1 MEIVDDYPDQIR
13 VVIDEL
19 VSHLDNNQLDQI
31 EDLIVNNY
39 SVEWGTKM
47 ILNLSPFQAYI
58 VKNALRSYN
67 TELLTSSD
75 DWREFDNIF
84 EQIAD
89 LSDTSRATIFNNDP
103 YESPAFEYKQSKRIK
118 HGKDL
123 DSL

>member
-1 MEIVDDYPDQIR
+1 M
-13 VVIDEL
+13 L
-19 VSHLDNNQLDQI
+19 
-31 EDLIVNNY
+31 
-39 SVEWGTKM
+39 
-47 ILNLSPFQAYI
+47 LNLSPFQAYI

-75 DWREFDNIF
+75 DWKEFDNIF

-89 LSDTSRATIFNNDP
+89 LSDTSRDEDF
-103 YESPAFEYKQSKRIK
+103 YKQSKRIK

>member
-1 MEIVDDYPDQIR
+1 
-13 VVIDEL
+13 
-19 VSHLDNNQLDQI
+19 
-31 EDLIVNNY
+31 
-39 SVEWGTKM
+39 M

-58 VKNALRSYN
+58 VKNALLSYN

-89 LSDTSRATIFNNDP
+89 LSDTSRDEDF
-103 YESPAFEYKQSKRIK
+103 YKQSKRIK

>member
-1 MEIVDDYPDQIR
+1 M
-13 VVIDEL
+13 L
-19 VSHLDNNQLDQI
+19 
-31 EDLIVNNY
+31 
-39 SVEWGTKM
+39 
-47 ILNLSPFQAYI
+47 LNLSPFQAYI
-58 VKNALRSYN
+58 VKNSLRSYN

-89 LSDTSRATIFNNDP
+89 LSDTSRAPIFDNDP
-103 YESPAFEYKQSKRIK
+103 YEYPAFEYKQSKRIK